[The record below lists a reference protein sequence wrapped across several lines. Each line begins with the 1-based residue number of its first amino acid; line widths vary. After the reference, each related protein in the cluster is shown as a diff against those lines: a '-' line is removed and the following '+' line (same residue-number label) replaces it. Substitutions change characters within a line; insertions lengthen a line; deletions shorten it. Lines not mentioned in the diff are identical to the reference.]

1 MRIERAPIVSLE
13 KSRGTRHGRPA
24 GTSVGRVARQLAAV
38 IATTAVVGLGVA
50 SPAWAALTGFIG
62 LDTDPTHLG
71 TLRPPGYTEQV
82 ICIDGGMLTPTTIT
96 SPTAVDAPQ
105 PGYLMAMH
113 SQTTDP
119 LTAAA
124 LTYVEKKWLDSDP
137 AKADQA
143 LASLDAATRAAV
155 QAIIDNMR
163 AEAAQFAGP
172 YGMTD
177 LHLAPGPATVP
188 TAGSV
193 EGIGV
198 QSDSGA
204 WVPGYPIT
212 VTLEGPAIFDATGTA
227 TWTGTTGSAPS
238 SLAWHA
244 TGEGTVKVAG
254 SVTGLPGTSVWVYPP
269 EATGYQRMIATG
281 STVSVNYRDPIA
293 APTVTTWKPTVTTRV
308 QTVFVKAGDNIA
320 DLIAGSGYKPST
332 AGSGTSDA
340 YGPLASDPVPSAT
353 APAGTPQLGTAT
365 YTFTADATGAFT
377 ATTTALVAPSSGYY
391 TWVEHLAP
399 VPAEAIE
406 GADGTYGASTETAL
420 AYAPKLA
427 SKISAGTAMVGQEIS
442 DSWIPTGIHTTV
454 GGVAFSNTLTGGIY
468 GPVSPAAD
476 GTCAGLT
483 WTAAPV
489 AKAIT
494 ATMVTSD
501 DPIPGL
507 AAFRPSEAG
516 CYSGGGI
523 LTVKDAGGAVVLTV
537 THPAGDPAQTVL
549 VTAPTMHTT
558 ASATVA
564 MPGTVVTDTVEI
576 TGSKGDGTIE
586 AHAWVMPVAI
596 DKQCDSITEAQW
608 ASAIADGTAVEAIP
622 AQTLT
627 ITGDGKVTTPTGY
640 TAAPDHC
647 GTWTEKATWASAPG
661 VVVVTPP
668 GQPGETTLWIQ
679 PTISTL
685 AHTTGTEAGAT
696 LTDDV
701 ILTGT
706 HGIPGTITGN
716 LLIGSPVDAACT
728 AVNWSSATVLGAITP
743 IPTTADGTW
752 TSSGIT
758 TPKGAAICPTFVE
771 TWTPTDSTLA
781 HVVVNT
787 APGLASETVYLTATS
802 RGSASLASTGSESL
816 PMLLDGMAAI
826 VLGGGLL
833 LLTRR
838 RHRTTT

>member
-1 MRIERAPIVSLE
+1 MRRERAPIVSLE
-13 KSRGTRHGRPA
+13 KLRGTRHGRPG
-24 GTSVGRVARQLAAV
+24 GTSVGRTARQLVAV
-38 IATTAVVGLGVA
+38 IATAAVAGLGLSA
-50 SPAWAALTGFIG
+50 PAWAALPGFIG
-62 LDTDPTHLG
+62 LSTEPTHLG
-71 TLRPPGYTEQV
+71 TMRPPGYTEQV
-82 ICIDGGMLTPTTIT
+82 ICIDGGLLTPTTIT

-105 PGYLMAMH
+105 PGYLMAKY
-113 SQTTDP
+113 SQTTDQ

-124 LTYVEKKWLDSDP
+124 VVYVEKMWLDSDP

-143 LASLDAATRAAV
+143 LASLDAATLAAV
-155 QAIIDNMR
+155 QAIIDSMR
-163 AEAAQFAGP
+163 AEAATFAGP
-172 YGMTD
+172 YSTTE
-177 LHLAPGPATVP
+177 LHIAGAGVP
-188 TAGSV
+188 TAGTV
-193 EGIGV
+193 TGIGV
-198 QSDSGA
+198 QSASGA
-204 WVPGYPIT
+204 WVPGYPVT
-212 VTLEGPAIFDATGTA
+212 VTLSGPAVWDATGTA
-227 TWTGTTGSAPS
+227 TWTGTTGSAPIGQ
-238 SLAWHA
+238 AWHA
-244 TGEGTVKVAG
+244 TGTGTVKV
-254 SVTGLPGTSVWVYPP
+254 SSTTTGLPGTTVWVYPKQ
-269 EATGYQRMIATG
+269 ATGYQRMIAIGTERVVDG
-281 STVSVNYRDPIA
+281 LDPVSVPA
-293 APTVTTWKPTVTTRV
+293 ATTWTPTVTTRV
-308 QTVFVKAGDNIA
+308 QSVFVKAGDNIA

-377 ATTTALVAPSSGYY
+377 ATTTTLVAPVTGYY

-406 GADGTYGASTETAL
+406 GADGTYGASTETL
-420 AYAPKLA
+420 IAYAPKLA
-427 SKISAGTAMVGQEIS
+427 SKISTGTAMVGQEIS

-489 AKAIT
+489 ASAIT
-494 ATMVTSD
+494 ATTVTSD

-507 AAFRPSEAG
+507 AAFRPNDPG
-516 CYSGGGI
+516 CYSGGGV

-576 TGSKGDGTIE
+576 TGSKGDGKIE
-586 AHAWVMPVAI
+586 AHAWVLPVAI
-596 DKQCDSITEAQW
+596 DKQCDSITKAQW
-608 ASAIADGTAVEAIP
+608 TAAIADGTAVEPIP

-661 VVVVTPP
+661 VVVITPP
-668 GQPGETTLWIQ
+668 GEPGETTLWIQ